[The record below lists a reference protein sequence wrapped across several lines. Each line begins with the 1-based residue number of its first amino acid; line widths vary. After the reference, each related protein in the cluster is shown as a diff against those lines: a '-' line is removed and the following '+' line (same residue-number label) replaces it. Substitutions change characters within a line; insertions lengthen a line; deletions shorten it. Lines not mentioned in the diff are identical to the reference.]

1 MSVVEEESNAD
12 EDSEEGI
19 IYTLAHFEGV
29 LLNWWARADLG
40 RGNVTISDALIVRDV
55 IGGFIFFLE
64 KATIIITSDI
74 VPLHPQYR
82 PIFVDE
88 LILDP

>member
-40 RGNVTISDALIVRDV
+40 RGNVTISADKI
-55 IGGFIFFLE
+55 
-64 KATIIITSDI
+64 S
-74 VPLHPQYR
+74 
-82 PIFVDE
+82 
-88 LILDP
+88 LILLKDDVFKEQETTRRNIILAIHQSKT